1 MQDQYPQLK
10 PVSPWSHHPW
20 TLNLE
25 GGGCCTW
32 LKHQV
37 PWDCGSR
44 QWRRLDTT
52 LSNSLPAAF
61 TLISACALSLAYLIP
76 MHTALGYIL
85 LQKATFLTFL
95 VRDHKN
101 LGLFFMEKKNHKNQ
115 DHYIRNQSFYL
126 RETLVSLCVIITFN
140 VTASNIR
147 STEKLFCCCCLLEV
161 FLKNSS

>member
-101 LGLFFMEKKNHKNQ
+101 LGLFFMEKKTTK
-115 DHYIRNQSFYL
+115 IK
-126 RETLVSLCVIITFN
+126 IITLETK
-140 VTASNIR
+140 V
-147 STEKLFCCCCLLEV
+147 STWERPWSHCVLLSP
-161 FLKNSS
+161 LMLQPLT